1 MKPKQCLPPALL
13 FSEGKQLILCM
24 PLLACLNRAFIG
36 IMLKGEKHDP
46 KLLDA
51 LEAAGMRPMA
61 LPQTRYR
68 KAVFPFKN
76 FLSVILAVIKVYPA
90 ANKCQH
96 LAEGQEDLA
105 CGKMEIYEPNEIVF
119 VFPVENAAAFQHPD
133 GPYDAKKKK

>member
-1 MKPKQCLPPALL
+1 MHLL
-13 FSEGKQLILCM
+13 TYLS
-24 PLLACLNRAFIG
+24 RAFIG

-51 LEAAGMRPMA
+51 LEAEGMRYIV

-76 FLSVILAVIKVYPA
+76 FLSVILAVLKVYPA
-90 ANKCQH
+90 ANKCRH

-105 CGKMEIYEPNEIVF
+105 CGKMELYEPSEIVF
-119 VFPVENAAAFQHPD
+119 VFPLENAAAFQHPD
-133 GPYDAKKKK
+133 GPYDAKKKS